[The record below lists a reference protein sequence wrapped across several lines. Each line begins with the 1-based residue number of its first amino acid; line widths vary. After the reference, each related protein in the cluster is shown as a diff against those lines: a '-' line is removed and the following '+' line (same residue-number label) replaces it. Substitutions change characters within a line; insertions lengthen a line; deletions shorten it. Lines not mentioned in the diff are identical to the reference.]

1 MGAIIPA
8 VKVNLAASGSVV
20 LESPII
26 IEDKE
31 VSRMT
36 PQEYA
41 QGLRE
46 LGFHNV
52 EQGKVLNY
60 NGNDLGVYFNHR
72 QRDGFVCFTARRKCG
87 YDFPS
92 DLWILSPDG
101 LGRKRDQKPE
111 VTHYIPIA
119 GLERQA
125 LESFRAFVD

>member
-41 QGLRE
+41 QGLRGCFQR
-46 LGFHNV
+46 LPM
-52 EQGKVLNY
+52 KAP
-60 NGNDLGVYFNHR
+60 NGA
-72 QRDGFVCFTARRKCG
+72 T
-87 YDFPS
+87 
-92 DLWILSPDG
+92 
-101 LGRKRDQKPE
+101 
-111 VTHYIPIA
+111 
-119 GLERQA
+119 
-125 LESFRAFVD
+125 